1 MMEST
6 NVTSVGHHIATV
18 KAGTLTSRHTEDAHL
33 ADYVAKCSVEWLY
46 SICIYYRCMAFRLL
60 NLEALDLVTDK
71 AATEVTYEK
80 KEDFEVEI
88 FHSFCV
94 RQ

>member
-18 KAGTLTSRHTEDAHL
+18 KAGTLTSRHTEDAHR

-46 SICIYYRCMAFRLL
+46 SICICYRCMAFRLL
-60 NLEALDLVTDK
+60 NHEALDLVTGK
-71 AATEVTYEK
+71 AVTEVTVTRK
-80 KEDFEVEI
+80 KKTLMLKYLI
-88 FHSFCV
+88 HSL
-94 RQ
+94 